1 MNLQIGEMAFLG
13 MLALLIFGPER
24 LPGMARNLGR
34 MVARF
39 RSEAS
44 GALDEL
50 KQTAELD
57 DLRGAVNELRGQ
69 TQGLRQVVTLAA
81 PQAAAAAAVET
92 PVATRENGHGPALRP
107 GETAPFDPD
116 AT

>member
-1 MNLQIGEMAFLG
+1 MNLQIGEMAFLAV
-13 MLALLIFGPER
+13 LALLIFGPER

-34 MVARF
+34 MIARF
-39 RSEAS
+39 KAEANS
-44 GALDEL
+44 ALDEL

-57 DLRGAVNELRGQ
+57 DLRGAVDDLRGE
-69 TQGLRQVVTLAA
+69 TRGLKQAVTLAA
-81 PQAAAAAAVET
+81 PRAAAAAEVEA
-92 PVATRENGHGPALRP
+92 PLATRGNGHGPALRP